1 MAGRMAGG
9 RNPGFLAA
17 APAADREGSWRRPCK
32 TSRCSPMNLPLSA
45 PAAFQIAPARTAW
58 EPDAAQMKR
67 MRGLIGLF
75 ALYAIAL
82 FSVVLLSD
90 GGDVGCI
97 LGGIAGHVFYASH
110 KIATAWRDASYVT
123 ARHLRTSV

>member
-1 MAGRMAGG
+1 
-9 RNPGFLAA
+9 
-17 APAADREGSWRRPCK
+17 
-32 TSRCSPMNLPLSA
+32 MNLPLSA
-45 PAAFQIAPARTAW
+45 AFSIAPTRSAW

-67 MRGLIGLF
+67 MRGLIALF
-75 ALYAIAL
+75 ALYAVAL

-97 LGGIAGHVFYASH
+97 LAGIAGHVFYASH

-123 ARHLRTSV
+123 ARHLRTSI